1 MEGADIDDND
11 EETEE
16 ARTLQEVASFDKV
29 VLWGHESLVE
39 GDDAFMKG
47 LGEWIGFAE
56 AVRPILSRMFA
67 GLKPMKLIEPTDA

>member
-1 MEGADIDDND
+1 MEDIDID
-11 EETEE
+11 EEEE
-16 ARTLQEVASFDKV
+16 KMDEVRTLQEVASFDDI

-56 AVRPILSRMFA
+56 AVRL
-67 GLKPMKLIEPTDA
+67 LIEACLKF